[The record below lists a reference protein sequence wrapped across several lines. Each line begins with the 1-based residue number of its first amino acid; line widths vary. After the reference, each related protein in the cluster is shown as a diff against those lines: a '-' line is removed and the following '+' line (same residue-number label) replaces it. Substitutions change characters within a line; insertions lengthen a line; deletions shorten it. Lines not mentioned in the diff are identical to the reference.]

1 MTSATNI
8 NVEAQTSQ
16 EAGIA
21 KSRGLMFVF
30 IFKIVAYYVPGE
42 EIQSSFAA
50 YLSIYSLINNKIKQ
64 MNSPKNMKEVYKQ
77 GCVKLQHKVELNS
90 GTAEV
95 AYLGET
101 ERSRYLP
108 IRVFAVPKANIP
120 PIIE

>member
-42 EIQSSFAA
+42 EI
-50 YLSIYSLINNKIKQ
+50 
-64 MNSPKNMKEVYKQ
+64 
-77 GCVKLQHKVELNS
+77 
-90 GTAEV
+90 
-95 AYLGET
+95 
-101 ERSRYLP
+101 
-108 IRVFAVPKANIP
+108 
-120 PIIE
+120 